1 MRDSFR
7 EADSLLMQE
16 VRHPTASVS
25 WFMERPGDM
34 LRVRGTFNGWHALDH
49 PWGAKM
55 EAHHVQ
61 SVQSYLVPGLWY
73 LIWNILTYT
82 HSDLQTLSELLSIL
96 MYITMG
102 LSEPLFHFNSEEHLV
117 LSLFTVVYWQIFPQ
131 TKSFITHIGEHRI
144 IIV

>member
-7 EADSLLMQE
+7 EAESLLMPE
-16 VRHPTASVS
+16 VSHPTASVS
-25 WFMERPGDM
+25 WFMERPGGM
-34 LRVRGTFNGWHALDH
+34 LRGRGTFKGWYELDH

-55 EAHHVQ
+55 ETHHMQ
-61 SVQSYLVPGLWY
+61 SVQSYLAPGLWY

-102 LSEPLFHFNSEEHLV
+102 LSELLFHFNPEEHLV
-117 LSLFTVVYWQIFPQ
+117 LSLFTVVYWHIFPQ
-131 TKSFITHIGEHRI
+131 TKSFITYIGEHRI